1 MEINMEFT
9 LITVGLLFLMNPLVA
24 IADVLPDFIG
34 CILILLGI
42 NRLRAVSPELDDAV
56 PPIKYMIYV
65 SIARTVIFFGS
76 GGFDDI
82 TLLSITVMFAVIEFG
97 LGSAMLS
104 ALHGGLAYLNIRYD
118 GSTKESPEMRNVG
131 VVFLAVKGVL
141 SVVPLLGAI
150 ASDSENILEDVTEG
164 WAAFS
169 GLLTVSNVVITL
181 IFAAFWGFSV
191 LGYIGKM
198 AKDGAFRS
206 KIQAAYEL
214 KREQNPNFFMRRTLL
229 FAFAFLSVSSFFFID
244 FLGDGKNYIPDFLFA
259 LTSLFGIYVLSS
271 KTEVKKEVY
280 ISGGIYFVLSLA
292 DYIYYMSF
300 MERRFFASFR
310 IIRERFL
317 WEYILLIVLAALS
330 SAALIV
336 YFKYLYRMLNTVI
349 DTHAV
354 HELSDEYV
362 RSNRLN
368 RELIVKYRRLNKAF
382 TVLGIVTAA
391 SHVAFSVL
399 IVIVPEY
406 WMLNLAISIA
416 VFCLSINLFSRL
428 KEGVIAKYELESDA
442 G

>member
-1 MEINMEFT
+1 
-9 LITVGLLFLMNPLVA
+9 
-24 IADVLPDFIG
+24 
-34 CILILLGI
+34 
-42 NRLRAVSPELDDAV
+42 
-56 PPIKYMIYV
+56 
-65 SIARTVIFFGS
+65 
-76 GGFDDI
+76 
-82 TLLSITVMFAVIEFG
+82 
-97 LGSAMLS
+97 
-104 ALHGGLAYLNIRYD
+104 
-118 GSTKESPEMRNVG
+118 
-131 VVFLAVKGVL
+131 
-141 SVVPLLGAI
+141 
-150 ASDSENILEDVTEG
+150 
-164 WAAFS
+164 
-169 GLLTVSNVVITL
+169 
-181 IFAAFWGFSV
+181 
-191 LGYIGKM
+191 
-198 AKDGAFRS
+198 
-206 KIQAAYEL
+206 
-214 KREQNPNFFMRRTLL
+214 MRRTLL